1 MKNKNQKTSSSNI
14 SDPFVFE
21 GKTHYMQRIADLVR
35 AGHSQY
41 VMGAIPV
48 KKAGFFASKME
59 SAHHTHY
66 SCLVE
71 ACCARRSDLRQKLGG
86 GQP

>member
-21 GKTHYMQRIADLVR
+21 RKTPDMRRIADLVR

-48 KKAGFFASKME
+48 EKASSFASKME

-66 SCLVE
+66 SRLVK

-86 GQP
+86 KQ